1 MEQFKRM
8 RVACSAAALAAF
20 LVVAVPVAARAQQPK
35 PDRAAEAYQQFLL
48 GHYLDER
55 DDEAGA
61 IAAYKR
67 AMELDPTAADIPGEL
82 AALYLRENKVQ
93 EAMTAAEQA
102 LKVEPANR
110 EANRV
115 LGVIY
120 AALSESGRGGRS
132 RGPVTGGSAT
142 NDENLAK
149 AIKHLELAM
158 AGVIGEVDPNVRA
171 TLARAY
177 VLGAEYDKAIPLLSS
192 LVEEQPSW
200 TDGPVLLA
208 EAYAAAGRND
218 DAIAWLKEHA
228 EEDPRLLPTL
238 ADFYERERQWKE
250 AAETYGRA
258 VELQRRD
265 SPELKARYANALV
278 FAGGRQNLERAR
290 DLLNELTTTRPAE
303 LSRTLYL
310 LSQTE
315 RRLGDFPAA
324 EASARRIIAQ
334 NSKSPWGYYALAEA
348 LESRRAFDQVVKELA
363 PVVAQNRPAA
373 GAAPSGRGPDGPF
386 DIGLLLPHLGFAY
399 QELGQFD
406 QAIATFEEARK
417 LSPKDP
423 AVASYLADAN
433 IAAKKYPAAVD
444 ITRQAL
450 LDNPDDARLI
460 RLQAR
465 ALRFSGK
472 TEQGI
477 ALLEESIKKHA
488 DDPSG
493 YIALAQL
500 YSEAERGAQAVRVLQ
515 DAQALFPNDTTI
527 GFELGATYDK
537 QKKYADAEA
546 AFKQV
551 LNREP
556 DNAPVLNYLGYML
569 AERGERLDESVTYV
583 KKALEIEPDNGSYLD
598 SLGWAYYKADKLE
611 LAESNLRRAA
621 DQLKSN
627 SVIQDHYGD
636 VLLKM
641 GRLDEAIAAF
651 NRALTGDGDSIDRA
665 EIDKKI
671 RAAKQ
676 KQIKK

>member
-8 RVACSAAALAAF
+8 RVACPAAAVAAF
-20 LVVAVPVAARAQQPK
+20 LVAAVPVAARAQQPK
-35 PDRAAEAYQQFLL
+35 PDRAAEAYQQFML

-61 IAAYKR
+61 ITAYKR

-82 AALYLRENKVQ
+82 ASLYLRENKVQ
-93 EAMTAAEQA
+93 EAMTTAEQA
-102 LKVEPANR
+102 LKIEPANR

-142 NDENLAK
+142 NDENLGK

-177 VLGAEYDKAIPLLSS
+177 VLGAEYDKAIPILSS
-192 LVEEQPSW
+192 LVEEQPNW

-208 EAYAAAGRND
+208 EAYAAAGRNS

-250 AAETYGRA
+250 AAEVYGRA
-258 VELQRRD
+258 VERQRRD

-278 FAGGRQNLERAR
+278 FAGGTQNLERAR
-290 DLLNELTTTRPAE
+290 ELLNELITTRPAE

-363 PVVAQNRPAA
+363 PIVAENRSAA

-450 LDNPDDARLI
+450 LDNPDDVRLI

-569 AERGERLDESVTYV
+569 AERGERLDESVNYV

-641 GRLDEAIAAF
+641 GRIDEAIAAF

>member
-8 RVACSAAALAAF
+8 RVASSAAALAAF
-20 LVVAVPVAARAQQPK
+20 LVVAVPGAARAQQPK

-55 DDEAGA
+55 DDEAAA

-93 EAMTAAEQA
+93 EAMTTAEQA
-102 LKVEPANR
+102 LKIEPANR

-142 NDENLAK
+142 NDENLVK
-149 AIKHLELAM
+149 AINHLELAM
-158 AGVIGEVDPNVRA
+158 AGVVGEVDPNVRA

-177 VLGAEYDKAIPLLSS
+177 VLGGQYDKAIPILSS
-192 LVEEQPSW
+192 LVEEQPNW

-208 EAYAAAGRND
+208 EAYAAAGRNS

-250 AAETYGRA
+250 AAEVYGRA
-258 VELQRRD
+258 VERQRRD

-315 RRLGDFPAA
+315 RRLGNFPAA

-363 PVVAQNRPAA
+363 PVVAANRPAA

-444 ITRQAL
+444 IARQAL
-450 LDNPDDARLI
+450 LDNPDDVRLI

-515 DAQALFPNDTTI
+515 DAQALFPDDTTI

-569 AERGERLDESVTYV
+569 AERGERLDESVNYV

-641 GRLDEAIAAF
+641 GRIDEAIEAF
-651 NRALTGDGDSIDRA
+651 NRALSGDGDSIDRV

-676 KQIKK
+676 KQNKK

>member
-1 MEQFKRM
+1 M
-8 RVACSAAALAAF
+8 RVASSAAALVALLA
-20 LVVAVPVAARAQQPK
+20 VAVPGVARAQTPK

-93 EAMTAAEQA
+93 EAMATAEQA
-102 LKVEPANR
+102 LKIGPANR

-149 AIKHLELAM
+149 AIKYLELAM

-177 VLGAEYDKAIPLLSS
+177 VLGGQYDKAIPILAS
-192 LVEEQPSW
+192 LVEEQPNW

-208 EAYAAAGRND
+208 EAYAAAGRNS

-250 AAETYGRA
+250 AAEAYGRA
-258 VELQRRD
+258 VERQRRD

-363 PVVAQNRPAA
+363 PVVAENRPAA
-373 GAAPSGRGPDGPF
+373 GAAPSGRRPDRPF

-406 QAIATFEEARK
+406 AAIATFEEARK

-423 AVASYLADAN
+423 SVASYLADAN
-433 IAAKKYPAAVD
+433 IAAKKYAAAVD
-444 ITRQAL
+444 VTRQAL
-450 LDNPDDARLI
+450 LDNPDDVRLI

-472 TEQGI
+472 TDQGI

-500 YSEAERGAQAVRVLQ
+500 YSDAERGAQAVRVLQ
-515 DAQALFPNDTTI
+515 DAQARFPNDTTI

-537 QKKYADAEA
+537 QKKFADAEA

-569 AERGERLDESVTYV
+569 AERGERLDESVNYV

-611 LAESNLRRAA
+611 LAESHLRRAA
-621 DQLKSN
+621 DQLQSN

-641 GRLDEAIAAF
+641 GRIDDAIAAF
-651 NRALTGDGDSIDRA
+651 NRALSGDGDSIDRA

-676 KQIKK
+676 KQNKK

>member
-1 MEQFKRM
+1 M
-8 RVACSAAALAAF
+8 RVASSAAALVALLA
-20 LVVAVPVAARAQQPK
+20 VAVPGVARAQTPK

-93 EAMTAAEQA
+93 EAMATAEQA
-102 LKVEPANR
+102 LKIGPANR

-149 AIKHLELAM
+149 AIKYLELAM

-177 VLGAEYDKAIPLLSS
+177 VLGGQYDKAIPILAS
-192 LVEEQPSW
+192 LVEEQPNW

-208 EAYAAAGRND
+208 EAYAAAGRNS

-250 AAETYGRA
+250 AAEAYGRA
-258 VELQRRD
+258 VERQRRD

-363 PVVAQNRPAA
+363 PVVAENRPAA

-406 QAIATFEEARK
+406 AAIATFEEARK

-423 AVASYLADAN
+423 SVASYLADAN
-433 IAAKKYPAAVD
+433 IAAKKYAAAVD
-444 ITRQAL
+444 VTRQAL
-450 LDNPDDARLI
+450 LDNPDDVRLI

-472 TEQGI
+472 TDQGI

-500 YSEAERGAQAVRVLQ
+500 YSDAERGAQAVRVLQ
-515 DAQALFPNDTTI
+515 DAQARFPNDTTI

-537 QKKYADAEA
+537 QKKFADAEA

-569 AERGERLDESVTYV
+569 AERGERLDESVNYV

-611 LAESNLRRAA
+611 LAESHLRRAA
-621 DQLKSN
+621 DQLQSN

-641 GRLDEAIAAF
+641 GRIDDAIAAF
-651 NRALTGDGDSIDRA
+651 NRALSGDGDSIDRA

-676 KQIKK
+676 KQNKK

>member
-1 MEQFKRM
+1 M

-177 VLGAEYDKAIPLLSS
+177 VLGAEYDKAIPILSS

-363 PVVAQNRPAA
+363 PVVAENRPAA

-423 AVASYLADAN
+423 AVASYLADAH

-450 LDNPDDARLI
+450 LDNPDDVRLI

-477 ALLEESIKKHA
+477 ALLEETIKKHA

-515 DAQALFPNDTTI
+515 DAQALFPDDATI

-569 AERGERLDESVTYV
+569 AERGERLDESVNYV

-641 GRLDEAIAAF
+641 GRIDEAIAAF